1 MDRAPHQD
9 PQARLSRFQGV
20 AYIIS
25 TQVNATMVS
34 PSRTAAASFAVH
46 AHVRKGYRV
55 RDFLRDG
62 ASRAALE
69 GTDLDDVI
77 LKKL

>member
-34 PSRTAAASFAVH
+34 PSRTASFAVH